1 MESCK
6 ITPDCILKNT
16 IKNNLARSQKG
27 TTMDLTISP
36 GKALHGSTRLPGDKS
51 LSHRAAL
58 FAALAEGESV
68 VENFLIS
75 GVTQAMLAALTA
87 LEVPWRLE
95 GQTLSISGKGY
106 QAFAAPSAAIH
117 CGNSAT
123 TLRLLAGALSA
134 SGVPAV
140 LDGSDGLRRRPMDR
154 IVAPLQ
160 LMGVP
165 IYAGENGCAPLQLKP
180 RRSSH
185 PLNAVIFDMPT
196 ASAQVKTCLILAAL
210 AADGPTTLTEPALS
224 RDHTERMLRSMGATV
239 QNWSEAGGRACLTLT
254 PPAEPLTPLRMTLP
268 GDPSAAAFLI
278 VAALIAPDSE
288 LFLPGVLLNPTRTG
302 LLEALWAMGAQIE
315 ISGLHEQ
322 NAEPVGDL
330 TVCTSR
336 LHGTR
341 VQGSQVVDM
350 IDEFPAF
357 AIAAAFAQGK
367 TEVRQAEEL
376 RYKESDRITAVVNG
390 LNRLGVAAS
399 ENPDG
404 FIIEGK
410 GAVPGGCRVAAQG
423 DHRLGMSFALAGL
436 AANAPITVEG
446 AEIISESFPDFAG
459 TLRRL
464 GADVL
469 SEDRKL

>member
-1 MESCK
+1 
-6 ITPDCILKNT
+6 
-16 IKNNLARSQKG
+16 
-27 TTMDLTISP
+27 MDLTLSP
-36 GKALHGSTRLPGDKS
+36 GNSLHGSTVLSGDKS

-58 FAALAEGESV
+58 FAAFAEGESV

-75 GVTQAMLAALTA
+75 GVTQAMLRALTA
-87 LEVPWRLE
+87 LDVPWNLE
-95 GQTLSISGKGY
+95 GQTLRVSGKGF
-106 QAFAAPSAAIH
+106 QAFKMPPAPIH

-123 TLRLLAGALSA
+123 TIRLLAGAMAA
-134 SGVPAV
+134 SGIPAV

-154 IVAPLQ
+154 IVTPLQ

-165 IYAGENGCAPLQLKP
+165 VQASEGGGCPLTMAFRPGNQALKAI
-180 RRSSH
+180 R
-185 PLNAVIFDMPT
+185 FDMPT

-210 AADGPTTLTEPALS
+210 AAEDPTTLTEPALS
-224 RDHTERMLRSMGATV
+224 RDHTERMLRSMGVTV
-239 QNWSEAGGRACLTLT
+239 QSWVEPDGRACLTLT
-254 PPAEPLTPLRMTLP
+254 PPSLPLLPLQLTLP

-278 VAALIAPDSE
+278 VAALITPGSE

-302 LLEALWAMGAQIE
+302 LLEALASMGGQIE

-322 NAEPVGDL
+322 NGEPVGNL

-367 TEVRQAEEL
+367 TEVREAEEL
-376 RYKESDRITAVVNG
+376 RYKESDRITAVVDG
-390 LNRLGVAAS
+390 LKLLGVSAS
-399 ENPDG
+399 ESPDG
-404 FIIEGK
+404 FSIDGK
-410 GAVPGGCRVAAQG
+410 GFVPGGCRVAALG

-436 AANAPITVEG
+436 ASTAPITVEG

-464 GADVL
+464 GAHVMTGTSPL
-469 SEDRKL
+469 RSDRILDEGK